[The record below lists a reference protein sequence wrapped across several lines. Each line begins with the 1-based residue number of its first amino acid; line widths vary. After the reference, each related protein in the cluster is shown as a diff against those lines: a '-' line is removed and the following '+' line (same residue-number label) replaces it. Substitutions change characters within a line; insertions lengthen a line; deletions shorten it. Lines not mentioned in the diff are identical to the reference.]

1 MDLVVMGFE
10 MYLIEPLA
18 DACGLE
24 SIKTSPPPESALRQ
38 FVVAWSV
45 LTIGAYLFYFFF
57 SGLNYYII
65 HLKFGNLKHAPFHGQ
80 VCAEIM
86 MASKG
91 ILVSLWFLC
100 GFFVISF
107 GFFRKIILNRFSYIV
122 LLSFSNLLFAPLAH
136 KYCLT
141 LIYVSN
147 SNYGFINSTH
157 CSIRMPR
164 LF

>member
-1 MDLVVMGFE
+1 MDLVVLGFE

-65 HLKFGNLKHAPFHGQ
+65 HRKFGNLKHAPFHGQ

-100 GFFVISF
+100 GFFWF
-107 GFFRKIILNRFSYIV
+107 
-122 LLSFSNLLFAPLAH
+122 LS
-136 KYCLT
+136 
-141 LIYVSN
+141 
-147 SNYGFINSTH
+147 
-157 CSIRMPR
+157 
-164 LF
+164 

>member
-1 MDLVVMGFE
+1 MGFE

-65 HLKFGNLKHAPFHGQ
+65 HRKFGNLKHAPFHGQ

-91 ILVSLWFLC
+91 ILVSLWFLLVS
-100 GFFVISF
+100 FVKS
-107 GFFRKIILNRFSYIV
+107 LLIV
-122 LLSFSNLLFAPLAH
+122 F
-136 KYCLT
+136 LT
-141 LIYVSN
+141 LFCYPSQTY
-147 SNYGFINSTH
+147 SLPPSLIN
-157 CSIRMPR
+157 IA
-164 LF
+164 LL